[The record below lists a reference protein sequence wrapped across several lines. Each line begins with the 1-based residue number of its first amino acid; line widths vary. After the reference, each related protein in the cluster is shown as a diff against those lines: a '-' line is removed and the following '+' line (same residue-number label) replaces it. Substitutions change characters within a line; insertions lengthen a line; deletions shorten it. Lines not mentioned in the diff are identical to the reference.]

1 MSEVIVTRRG
11 NWAEIGLNRPAR
23 RNAVTDVTAAA
34 LRDAL
39 KSFQPDES
47 IKSLVLYGEGP
58 SFCSGM
64 DLKALGPEGPEEAR
78 QRFPALWT
86 EIHELLL
93 DMPMP
98 LIVALEG
105 AAMNAGA
112 ALALS
117 GDLLIAARSGFI
129 QTGEPQ
135 MGMPVT
141 RNAAWLVLR
150 HGEATAMRFV
160 LMADRVG
167 AEELLRRGV
176 AMEVVEDGMALAR
189 TRAMA
194 ERIAAYP
201 DGGRKAKAAARL
213 TTMRKGARDWFA
225 PAVAADPPRA
235 FTPVQVK

>member
-1 MSEVIVTRRG
+1 MSDIIVTRHEH
-11 NWAEIGLNRPAR
+11 WAEIGLNRPTR
-23 RNAVTDVTAAA
+23 RNAVTDVTAAEI
-34 LRDAL
+34 LDAL
-39 KSFQPDES
+39 KKFKGDDGV
-47 IKSLVLYGEGP
+47 KSLLLYGEGP

-64 DLKALGPEGPEEAR
+64 DLKALGPDGPEVAR

-86 EIHELLL
+86 AIHETLLE
-93 DMPMP
+93 MPMP
-98 LIVALEG
+98 MIVALEG

-117 GDLLIAARSGFI
+117 GDLLIAAKSGFI

-176 AMEVVEDGMALAR
+176 ALEVVDDGAAVAR
-189 TRAMA
+189 GRAVA
-194 ERIAAYP
+194 ERIAGFP
-201 DGGRKAKAAARL
+201 DGARKGKAAVRL
-213 TTMRKGARDWFA
+213 TTMRKGAQDWFA
-225 PAVAADPPRA
+225 PAAAADPPRA

>member
-1 MSEVIVTRRG
+1 MSDVIVTRHE

-23 RNAVTDVTAAA
+23 RNAVTDVTAAELHDA
-34 LRDAL
+34 LVIFKRDAG
-39 KSFQPDES
+39 
-47 IKSLVLYGEGP
+47 IKSLVIYGEGP

-64 DLKALGPEGPEEAR
+64 DLKALGPDGPEAAR
-78 QRFPALWT
+78 QRFPGLWT
-86 EIHELLL
+86 AIHEELME
-93 DMPMP
+93 MPMP
-98 LIVALEG
+98 MIIALEG

-117 GDLLIAARSGFI
+117 GDLLIAARSAFI

-176 AMEVVEDGMALAR
+176 AMEVVDDGAALAR
-189 TRAMA
+189 ARAIA
-194 ERIAAYP
+194 ARIAGFP
-201 DGGRKAKAAARL
+201 DGARKGKAAVRL
-213 TTMRKGARDWFA
+213 STMRKGAQDWFG
-225 PAVAADPPRA
+225 PAAAADPPRA
-235 FTPVQVK
+235 FTPVPVK

>member
-1 MSEVIVTRRG
+1 MSEVIVTRHD

-23 RNAVTDVTAAA
+23 RNAVTDVTAAE

-39 KSFQPDES
+39 VKFKADAG
-47 IKSLVLYGEGP
+47 IKSLVIYGEGP

-64 DLKALGPEGPEEAR
+64 DLKALGPEGTEEAR
-78 QRFPALWT
+78 QRFPGLWT
-86 EIHELLL
+86 AIHETLLE
-93 DMPMP
+93 MPMP
-98 LIVALEG
+98 LVIALEG

-117 GDLLIAARSGFI
+117 GDLLIAARSAFI

-176 AMEVVEDGMALAR
+176 AIEIVDDGAALAR
-189 TRAMA
+189 ARAIA
-194 ERIAAYP
+194 ERIAGFP
-201 DGGRKAKAAARL
+201 DGARKGKAAVRL
-213 TTMRKGARDWFA
+213 TSMRKGAQDWFG

>member
-1 MSEVIVTRRG
+1 MSDIIVTRHEH
-11 NWAEIGLNRPAR
+11 WAEIGLNRPAR
-23 RNAVTDVTAAA
+23 RNAVTDVTAAEI
-34 LRDAL
+34 LDAL
-39 KSFQPDES
+39 KKFKDDDG
-47 IKSLVLYGEGP
+47 IKSLLLYGEGP

-64 DLKALGPEGPEEAR
+64 DLKALGPDGPEEAR
-78 QRFPALWT
+78 QRFPGLWT
-86 EIHELLL
+86 AIHETLME
-93 DMPMP
+93 MPMP
-98 LIVALEG
+98 MIVALEG

-112 ALALS
+112 ALSLS
-117 GDLLIAARSGFI
+117 GDLLIAAKSGFI

-176 AMEVVEDGMALAR
+176 ALEVVDDGAAVAR
-189 TRAMA
+189 GRAIA
-194 ERIAAYP
+194 ERIAGFPNGA
-201 DGGRKAKAAARL
+201 RKAKAAVRL
-213 TTMRKGARDWFA
+213 TTMRKGARDWFG
-225 PAVAADPPRA
+225 PAVAADPPRS